1 MNYYG
6 GYGSGYGGYGGYDRY
21 GGFDFDAGSMS
32 GAEAA
37 IGNGFMLV
45 VVGLVYV
52 VLFAYLIVNY
62 VIRAIGL
69 YRIAKQNGTQNP
81 WLAWV
86 PYADLYLLA
95 KITGDVSLGKRR
107 LKNTGLWLILIP
119 IGISVLS
126 VSFIFGFIMLAAI
139 AGFSMAA
146 GYETALFAVVA
157 LLLFV
162 ALILILCAAEL
173 LYYII
178 YGMTYYTLCTKFK
191 ESTHSVFYTLMALFV
206 PLADAIIMLKLSKM
220 APVVSPTASP
230 YNYEPF
236 NNDTTNMG
244 E

>member
-6 GYGSGYGGYGGYDRY
+6 GYGSGYGGYGGY
-21 GGFDFDAGSMS
+21 GGDFGF
-32 GAEAA
+32 GAEAPSSA
-37 IGNGFMLV
+37 ASGNGFMLV
-45 VVGLVYV
+45 VVGLVYF
-52 VLFAYLIVNY
+52 VLFAYLIANY

-69 YRIAKQNGTQNP
+69 YRIAKQSGAQNP

-86 PYADLYLLA
+86 PYADLYLLG

-107 LKNTGLWLILIP
+107 LKNTSLWLILIP

-178 YGMTYYTLCTKFK
+178 YGMAYYTLCTKFK

-206 PLADAIIMLKLSKM
+206 PLADAIIMLKLSKT
-220 APVVSPTASP
+220 APVVSSTASP